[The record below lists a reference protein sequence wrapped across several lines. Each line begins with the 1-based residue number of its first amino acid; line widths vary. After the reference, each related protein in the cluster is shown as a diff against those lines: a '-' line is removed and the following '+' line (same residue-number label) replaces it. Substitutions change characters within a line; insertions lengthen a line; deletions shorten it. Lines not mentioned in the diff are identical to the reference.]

1 MDVFVAAAG
10 TLLFGSWFIRFALF
24 PYQVIEQRDR
34 AIRQRGLRAS
44 TRIAILQS
52 GVGSL
57 TLAILTAVLTSS
69 TLWCVVA
76 VFLGLLFAAS
86 ILGYWLM
93 EDSFEPPVRTPE
105 VLKLNASRKR
115 LRSLL
120 PLILLVCW
128 LNTWLANLS

>member
-115 LRSLL
+115 LSSLL

>member
-93 EDSFEPPVRTPE
+93 EDSVEPPVRTPE